1 MNHHIC
7 SGQIQT
13 GTTSLERNKKYR
25 CSIIIKGTH
34 QFKPF
39 LLRRFT
45 GNRIV
50 ANAFS
55 LQIISQKLQHRFKL
69 RKNQYLMLA
78 CNRTLHHLQAQFPLS
93 RSTFIITER
102 QTRIT
107 ANLTQTHQLCQNLY
121 FALRKL
127 FFTLRLHQFERF
139 HNLPIIKSLLLGI
152 KACDTHLFDFFRQF
166 V

>member
-1 MNHHIC
+1 
-7 SGQIQT
+7 
-13 GTTSLERNKKYR
+13 
-25 CSIIIKGTH
+25 
-34 QFKPF
+34 
-39 LLRRFT
+39 
-45 GNRIV
+45 
-50 ANAFS
+50 
-55 LQIISQKLQHRFKL
+55 
-69 RKNQYLMLA
+69 MLA

-152 KACDTHLFDFFRQF
+152 KACDTHLFDFSGSSFKTSFFKRRKINGAINCF
-166 V
+166 KRLAAASSLLLTIGCSSSF